1 MESTCA
7 LCEFQA
13 VYTHDRNWSDIKLSG
28 VGIATEE
35 SFTAICPE
43 DSDRKHDDEDLADD
57 DTLYIGLGSAN
68 LRTRSTSGLQ
78 PLEFTGFGIHSA
90 CWNLLTRL
98 FQPDLQLLFHACL
111 SMPIGPRDTV
121 DWGHDYDGAA
131 FYSKGPVPEIDSYDP
146 GTLARRE
153 DAAIFRS
160 DPFDIPSLQRDLKS
174 IYQLESLPPPL
185 DPPGNRSDIFNSLPP
200 EILHFIITSLPSTD
214 VKHLRVASRTFATLD
229 LPEMFWASRFGRGHE
244 FHYVFESLE
253 NHPKSWKTLYIML
266 RMLDLSFP
274 ALQNRRRVWSLAL
287 RLQSLHDQMSGILC
301 QGQSRATL
309 FEPEGVSSEDQ
320 QHWSTAGRA
329 VRPLTTTPFYFGCL
343 PLRSR
348 KVTWVSR
355 LRIARLM
362 VSFISINDAKYISG
376 LRFIKEQGGDDSL
389 GYIHPATEEPICLP
403 QPAEVREWC
412 FGVDLRGIKAISLK
426 TESGWNSPWVGELG
440 TLPIH
445 HQSTPR
451 HLYVMRADFDTLKLV
466 SISFE
471 AQPDQDRQTLC
482 RDAVFWSPD
491 VPPPHIKN
499 NFTCDPTR
507 GFKYSLP
514 FTTCFFDPAK
524 NPAPSTLIQ
533 VVAHA
538 YDMFTLAGLG
548 FIHTDDSKNSLL
560 GRRGPF
566 DNMPGNRVY
575 ENSEDRH
582 LPFSIDG
589 PGGERITGIQV
600 EKSRGDVRGIKLE
613 TTHDRVIGY
622 GSGSSSRNK
631 ENWITVKPCG
641 TLVVGI
647 FAQCG
652 ATLKN
657 FGLLSVDEIDQMVE
671 R

>member
-7 LCEFQA
+7 LCGVCICWESPERWLREFRA
-13 VYTHDRNWSDIKLSG
+13 VYTHNRNWSDIKLSG

-121 DWGHDYDGAA
+121 DWGHNYDGAA
-131 FYSKGPVPEIDSYDP
+131 FYSKGPVPEINSYDP
-146 GTLARRE
+146 GTLARHE

-160 DPFDIPSLQRDLKS
+160 DPFDIPSLHRVLKS
-174 IYQLESLPPPL
+174 IYQLESLLPPL
-185 DPPGNRSDIFNSLPP
+185 DPPENRSDIFNSLPT

-214 VKHLRVASRTFATLD
+214 VKHLREASRTFATLD

-253 NHPKSWKTLYIML
+253 NHPKSWKALYIML

-287 RLQSLHDQMSGILC
+287 RLQSLHDQMAGILC

-309 FEPEGVSSEDQ
+309 FEPDSVSNEDQ

-329 VRPLTTTPFYFGCL
+329 VRPPTTTPFYFGCL

-348 KVTWVSR
+348 QVTWVSP
-355 LRIARLM
+355 LRIAHLM
-362 VSFISINDAKYISG
+362 VSFISINDTKYISG

-426 TESGWNSPWVGELG
+426 TESGWNSPW
-440 TLPIH
+440 
-445 HQSTPR
+445 
-451 HLYVMRADFDTLKLV
+451 
-466 SISFE
+466 
-471 AQPDQDRQTLC
+471 
-482 RDAVFWSPD
+482 
-491 VPPPHIKN
+491 
-499 NFTCDPTR
+499 
-507 GFKYSLP
+507 YSLP
-514 FTTCFFDPAK
+514 FTTCFFGPAE
-524 NPAPSTLIQ
+524 NPEPSTLIQ
-533 VVAHA
+533 VVAHT
-538 YDMFTLAGLG
+538 YDMFTLAGLE
-548 FIHTDDSKNSLL
+548 FIHTDGSKNILL

-589 PGGERITGIQV
+589 PSGERITGIQV
-600 EKSRGDVRGIKLE
+600 EKSWGDVRGIQFE
-613 TTHDRVIGY
+613 TNHDRVIGY
-622 GSGSSSRNK
+622 GPESSSRNK

-641 TLVVGI
+641 SLVVGI